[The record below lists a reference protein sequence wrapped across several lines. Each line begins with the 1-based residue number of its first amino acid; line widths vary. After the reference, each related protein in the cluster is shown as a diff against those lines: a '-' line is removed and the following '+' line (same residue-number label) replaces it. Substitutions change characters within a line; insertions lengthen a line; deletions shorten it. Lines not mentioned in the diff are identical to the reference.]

1 MSDLLTLGEALGSLR
16 PDAML
21 TAGSRVPV
29 SVAGAESNVAIA
41 ASRLGHE
48 VTFVGSVGDDAL
60 GRLVERTLRGEGV
73 RTVLHRSP
81 RPTGVILFEE
91 PVPGRTRVDYHRR
104 ESAGTRPCLSD
115 LEAALAEA
123 PRCLHLTGVTSALGD
138 AAREAQRQAAA
149 LTLGQRT
156 VLSLDVNYRARL
168 WSRSQ
173 AQGCLRALIRDFPPD
188 MLFASED
195 ELDLCVGGVADDET
209 ARVHGLFDLGVGQ
222 VIVTRGAQGATAYG
236 PEGCLHQG
244 SVRVVALDPVGAGD
258 AFVAGFL
265 SGHLDGLALRE
276 RLVRAAEVAG
286 FVVGTRGD
294 WEGAPRRTELA
305 LLSTDDGTTLR

>member
-1 MSDLLTLGEALGSLR
+1 LSDLLTLGEALGSLR

-115 LEAALAEA
+115 LEAALAEVRKMVDA
-123 PRCLHLTGVTSALGD
+123 TLPQLASKPDPKDSPKDGD
-138 AAREAQRQAAA
+138 KQADPKDSSHKPETKPEAAA
-149 LTLGQRT
+149 
-156 VLSLDVNYRARL
+156 
-168 WSRSQ
+168 
-173 AQGCLRALIRDFPPD
+173 
-188 MLFASED
+188 
-195 ELDLCVGGVADDET
+195 
-209 ARVHGLFDLGVGQ
+209 
-222 VIVTRGAQGATAYG
+222 
-236 PEGCLHQG
+236 
-244 SVRVVALDPVGAGD
+244 
-258 AFVAGFL
+258 
-265 SGHLDGLALRE
+265 
-276 RLVRAAEVAG
+276 
-286 FVVGTRGD
+286 
-294 WEGAPRRTELA
+294 
-305 LLSTDDGTTLR
+305 